1 MGGRT
6 LRLLPVVAADLVG
19 QVDRLT
25 ARITSAILR
34 DVPEYRDS
42 EATTPGELRPYVRAN
57 LVPVL
62 EWLLHGEA
70 PIDFGPHERTG
81 RRRAE
86 QGLSLEAVLHAY
98 RLSGR
103 MIWEAS
109 ADVAKARF
117 PESLDDL
124 IDEAVAMWEVIDRA
138 SAVVATSYRAREAE
152 LTRRDEQRRSAL
164 MDTLLQ
170 ERDDMSAVLAAASAL
185 GLPASASFLV
195 IVGPHDGPADTGVS
209 RLVATLKSR
218 PARQDWLLQVVSRSQ
233 ADHDVAVLA
242 TTHGDEQGWAADAP
256 SEHGPLAA
264 GPVVHDLSELPK
276 AYRYALLAL
285 RTLGSAAPGIIEFDE
300 RLPEVLLASAPELAE
315 RLVERGL
322 GRLSAVSRAEQHQL
336 LGTVKAFLD
345 AGCSVTEAAQR
356 LACHRNTIYN
366 RLHRFESL
374 TGNTLA
380 THRDIMLAGLAVAAL
395 ESGLRSAS
403 FEGEPSGVSGADQ
416 GAHGR

>member
-1 MGGRT
+1 MAGRT
-6 LRLLPVVAADLVG
+6 LQLLPVVAADLVG

-62 EWLLHGEA
+62 EWLLRGEA

-185 GLPASASFLV
+185 GLPAAAASFLV

-209 RLVATLKSR
+209 RLVASLRS
-218 PARQDWLLQVVSRSQ
+218 ARQDWLLQVVSRSQ

-242 TTHGDEQGWAADAP
+242 TAHGDEQLWTAGVPLD
-256 SEHGPLAA
+256 GPLAA

-285 RTLGSAAPGIIEFDE
+285 RTLGTAAPGIIQFDE

-322 GRLSAVSRAEQHQL
+322 GRLSTVSQAEQHQL

-366 RLHRFESL
+366 RLHRFASL

-395 ESGLRSAS
+395 DSGLRSAS
-403 FEGEPSGVSGADQ
+403 FEGDPSGGGGADER
-416 GAHGR
+416 AHGR